1 HEPVPVCAADGDAG
15 VVLQDGHEL
24 AVKPRLDCADSVHI
38 HDRSAMHAHECRR
51 VEPVGE
57 SVEAAAYLVGH
68 RAGVDDHMI
77 VGGLQPVDLVGADR
91 HDATLVP
98 HEYATQGGAGALLAL

>member
-1 HEPVPVCAADGDAG
+1 
-15 VVLQDGHEL
+15 
-24 AVKPRLDCADSVHI
+24 
-38 HDRSAMHAHECRR
+38 MHAHECRR

-98 HEYATQGGAGALLAL
+98 HEYATQGGAGALLALEHVRSRSGVLGRRRRDRSALPRE